1 LRNEIAQ
8 ERRENQSF
16 VQNTERSKAIQ
27 NMEKKR
33 AEKGVKNSDGEVKV
47 RRQFAQ
53 RSVVDKGQKD
63 RGLGRTTPNDVLSK
77 VFD

>member
-27 NMEKKR
+27 SMERKR
-33 AEKGVKNSDGEVKV
+33 VEKGVKNGDGEVKV

-53 RSVVDKGQKD
+53 RSVVDKSQKD
-63 RGLGRTTPNDVLSK
+63 RGIGRTTPNDVLSK